1 MTFSVELEWR
11 ESLAKATSLATDTF
25 FTMSDGEVVRKLF
38 EGCISPG
45 IEVASDGIKLDIPDK
60 FNIKVFIFQAIAYEN
75 PCYTVLDKL

>member
-60 FNIKVFIFQAIAYEN
+60 FNIKVIHIPSYCIRKSLLHCFR
-75 PCYTVLDKL
+75 